1 MMTTFATEV
10 PLERLVRHAGT
21 IRNRRPLTF
30 ESTPQPWAYTA
41 SVPLALEEYASK
53 QVDLPIKVS
62 AKVTVDDG
70 TLGCLLV
77 ADDWVT
83 LLGGMPPAM
92 GPGRHTVNVIWERGD
107 GRANLVFRNHA
118 ANQPCVFRVESVQVE
133 PAPPDPLTRI
143 LQLEDVMDNSLERI
157 DVAKLQK
164 AVEQPELAI
173 SDEADVFDLL
183 RRKWGVVPAGLSERR
198 STQDLLASPAEELRE
213 FWIATHTKATTGEG
227 FSVRGWY
234 HALYREVLRGKKVLE
249 IGSGMG
255 IDGIEFARHG
265 AQMTFVDIVPENL
278 AVMRRLC
285 DIFSIGDARFVQL
298 ERFASLDVLEN
309 DYDVVFAQGSL
320 INAPFSFTKR
330 ECAAILPHL
339 KPGGRWIELAY
350 PRERWVRD
358 GQPPFRAW
366 GTMTDGEGTP
376 WVEWYDLARVL
387 RRLEPA
393 TFAPILAMNFH
404 DDDFN
409 WFDLVKVE

>member
-1 MMTTFATEV
+1 MTTLATPV
-10 PLERLVRHAGT
+10 PLDRFYHHAGSMLQ
-21 IRNRRPLTF
+21 RRPLTF
-30 ESTPQPWAYTA
+30 ESTPQQWAYTV
-41 SVPLALEEYASK
+41 SVPLALNRHAA
-53 QVDLPIKVS
+53 QPIDLPIKVS
-62 AKVTVDDG
+62 ADVTVDNG

-83 LLGGMPPAM
+83 MLGSVPPSM
-92 GPGRHTVNVIWERGD
+92 GPGHHTVNMIWERGD
-107 GRANLVFRNHA
+107 GANLVFRNHTD
-118 ANQPCVFRVESVQVE
+118 NKPCVFRVDSVHVE

-143 LQLEDVMDNSLERI
+143 LKLEDVTDPSGTRI
-157 DVAKLQK
+157 DIAKLQQ
-164 AVEQPELAI
+164 AVAQPEPVI
-173 SDEADVFDLL
+173 SDEAELFELM
-183 RRKWGVVPAGLSERR
+183 RRKWGTVPAGLSGRR
-198 STQDLLASPAEELRE
+198 STQDLLKSSTEELRE
-213 FWIATHTKATTGEG
+213 FWIATHAEATTGDG

-234 HALYREVLRGKKVLE
+234 HALYRDVLRGKKVLE

-265 AQMTFVDIVPENL
+265 AAMTFVDIVPENL
-278 AVMRRLC
+278 AVIRRLC
-285 DIFSIGDARFVQL
+285 GIFGIRNARFVQL
-298 ERFASLDVLEN
+298 ERFASLDVLDN
-309 DYDVVFAQGSL
+309 DYDVVYAQGSL
-320 INAPFSFTKR
+320 INAPFSFTQR

-366 GTMTDGEGTP
+366 GSMTDGEGTP

-387 RRLEPA
+387 RRLAPA
-393 TFAPILAMNFH
+393 RFEPILAMNFH